1 MANTDEREY
10 RIKTMLTVKRE
21 RERETGKM
29 IHRNT
34 KTKTTK
40 ETDGRTRE
48 EQSEKPR

>member
-10 RIKTMLTVKRE
+10 RIKTMLTVK